1 MTHERQVEP
10 QNGKS
15 DGIPSSI
22 SGSGDPVDSS
32 SVAENIKL
40 ILNHSLA
47 EDPSL
52 SDLGQY
58 FETLRQK
65 LGEIIRESK
74 KLRLVRVKLTRKR
87 DRLHAAVL
95 KLQKGRLTKESKI
108 ASHRSQ
114 LNILKSDMENGGTA
128 GVERLEKQIKELEGN
143 IEMFRET
150 LKVHQRDRQTTLE
163 KLQNANSN
171 MQDKL
176 TERIL
181 DRIILAEP
189 ENDSEQNEPDLRG
202 LTAEILGRLLVL
214 EKEESCLAGRINRLK

>member
-1 MTHERQVEP
+1 MTHERQVDP
-10 QNGKS
+10 LNGKS

-40 ILNHSLA
+40 ILKYSLA

-52 SDLGQY
+52 SDLERY

-65 LGEIIRESK
+65 LGEIIREGK
-74 KLRLVRVKLTRKR
+74 KLRLERVKLTGKR
-87 DRLHAAVL
+87 NRIHRAVL
-95 KLQKGRLTKESKI
+95 DLQKGRLTKEAKL
-108 ASHRSQ
+108 ASIRSQ
-114 LNILKSDMENGGTA
+114 LDILKSDMENGGTA
-128 GVERLEKQIKELEGN
+128 GVERLEKKIKELESN
-143 IEMFRET
+143 IEMFLET
-150 LKVHQRDRQTTLE
+150 LEVHQRDRKTTLE

-171 MQDKL
+171 MQDL
-176 TERIL
+176 ITERIL

-189 ENDSEQNEPDLRG
+189 ENDDGQNEPDLRG

>member
-1 MTHERQVEP
+1 MTHERQVDP
-10 QNGKS
+10 LNGKS
-15 DGIPSSI
+15 DGIPPSI

-40 ILNHSLA
+40 ILKYSLA

-52 SDLGQY
+52 SDLERY

-65 LGEIIRESK
+65 LGEIIREGK
-74 KLRLVRVKLTRKR
+74 KLRLERVKLTGKR
-87 DRLHAAVL
+87 NRIHRAVL
-95 KLQKGRLTKESKI
+95 DLQKGRLTKEAKL
-108 ASHRSQ
+108 ASIRSQ
-114 LNILKSDMENGGTA
+114 LDILKSDMENGGTA
-128 GVERLEKQIKELEGN
+128 GVERLEKKIKELESN
-143 IEMFRET
+143 IEMFLET
-150 LKVHQRDRQTTLE
+150 LEVHQRDRKTTLE

-171 MQDKL
+171 MQDL
-176 TERIL
+176 ITERIL

-189 ENDSEQNEPDLRG
+189 ENDDGQNEPDLRG